1 MQGNDQYVHVNNIKL
16 HVRSNS
22 EEVVEKTRQLL
33 NTMKAEM
40 PKGML
45 EMSVGAGEEEE
56 EDKSKYL
63 VHFQGHN
70 QVISVIRK
78 EWACQEASNT

>member
-1 MQGNDQYVHVNNIKL
+1 
-16 HVRSNS
+16 
-22 EEVVEKTRQLL
+22 
-33 NTMKAEM
+33 MKAEM
-40 PKGML
+40 PKGTL

-56 EDKSKYL
+56 EDKSKYP